1 MGTGNTGLN
10 LISQTDADTSK
21 EQHYEDHNS
30 TPLLL
35 VKSSTRDSKTTHTSN
50 KHIPYITNSQIASI
64 VRRVMN
70 GSPEEKCQLMKNNI
84 KPSKPRLNA
93 NKRGK
98 TQQRKI
104 KKTVLKSRKHHTKI
118 DTKILTKVT
127 RHFR

>member
-1 MGTGNTGLN
+1 
-10 LISQTDADTSK
+10 
-21 EQHYEDHNS
+21 
-30 TPLLL
+30 
-35 VKSSTRDSKTTHTSN
+35 
-50 KHIPYITNSQIASI
+50 
-64 VRRVMN
+64 MN

-84 KPSKPRLNA
+84 KPSILRLNA